1 MIKVNFK
8 EFNEL
13 NVTDENG
20 KGIISFKKSKA
31 LPTRERYLVINAN
44 DERIGSIEKIR
55 YNFGLVNLPEIDIK
69 INNDKIKIKK
79 DMQELK
85 EFYEITGSE
94 FSIDGKWREQFNISK
109 SKKVLATVNVQ
120 NEEMGPT
127 YLVDVIDKSNEEQ
140 VICILF
146 ALSWIM

>member
-31 LPTRERYLVINAN
+31 LPTRERYLIINAN

-55 YNFGLVNLPEIDIK
+55 
-69 INNDKIKIKK
+69 
-79 DMQELK
+79 
-85 EFYEITGSE
+85 
-94 FSIDGKWREQFNISK
+94 
-109 SKKVLATVNVQ
+109 
-120 NEEMGPT
+120 
-127 YLVDVIDKSNEEQ
+127 
-140 VICILF
+140 
-146 ALSWIM
+146 

>member
-31 LPTRERYLVINAN
+31 LPTRERYLIINAN

-85 EFYEITGSE
+85 EFYEITG
-94 FSIDGKWREQFNISK
+94 
-109 SKKVLATVNVQ
+109 
-120 NEEMGPT
+120 
-127 YLVDVIDKSNEEQ
+127 
-140 VICILF
+140 
-146 ALSWIM
+146 LSLIHI